1 MNIIKNKLFL
11 FVSLFLLSYSVQ
23 AALITNSTDNL
34 SLKIGNVSF
43 NLFTLS
49 LFADNFSIIEKK
61 PVPREVLNVGNV
73 KISLELA
80 RTLFLLRL
88 QLDCFYIENIYV
100 SILKDDNGDILLFN
114 KNIKQEEI
122 EKLFDSNTNKQA
134 ENETSIDL
142 SIPEMKIKNLNITCS
157 DHDKR
162 TFLWSINNLNLYIYD
177 FLSPPDKNKNLWSL
191 FLSANFNQNTNSILL
206 FSAKCRTFPDNS
218 FLKMNI
224 EAANIKWDTL
234 DMIIDSGKNTSQN
247 PKVTKITDGH
257 KPKDEPSPFDTIFNC
272 FSNEIGRISDAFSQ
286 KITDAKVNNNATN
299 FFSNI
304 NISNL
309 VFSFN
314 WDMTVSNHIFKSG
327 NIKLKMFDEKTNIPP
342 LIYEYKITNSA
353 ELLVE

>member
-1 MNIIKNKLFL
+1 MTL
-11 FVSLFLLSYSVQ
+11 SLH
-23 AALITNSTDNL
+23 AAVITNSTDNL
-34 SLKIGNVSF
+34 SLKIDNVSF

-49 LFADNFSIIEKK
+49 LFADNLSILEKK
-61 PVPREVLNVGNV
+61 PVPREILNVGNV

-88 QLDCFYIENIYV
+88 QLDCFYIEDIYV
-100 SILKDDNGDILLFN
+100 SILKDNNGDIFLFDKKIRQNEIDKLFN
-114 KNIKQEEI
+114 SE
-122 EKLFDSNTNKQA
+122 TNKQT
-134 ENETSIDL
+134 ETETSIDL
-142 SIPEMKIKNLNITCS
+142 SIPEMKIKNLNITCL

-191 FLSANFNQNTNSILL
+191 FLSANLNQNTNSTLL
-206 FSAKCRTFPDNS
+206 FSAKCRTIPNNS

-224 EAANIKWDTL
+224 EASNIKWDTL

-247 PKVTKITDGH
+247 PKVTKMADDH
-257 KPKDEPSPFDTIFNC
+257 KPKDEPSPFNTIFNC

-286 KITDAKVNNNATN
+286 KISDAKVNDNATN
-299 FFSNI
+299 FFSNT

-327 NIKLKMFDEKTNIPP
+327 NIQLKMFDEKTNIPP
-342 LIYEYKITNSA
+342 LIYEYKITNSVK
-353 ELLVE
+353 LLVK